1 MEMQTSETENKQA
14 LDEASMN
21 NEQASQDV
29 KEQPEVK
36 AENAENS
43 ENKANAPE
51 VLDPMSALQSE
62 NAALKAHL
70 EKVEAAAKS
79 DLQRMVRAIAEADN
93 QRKRAEAD
101 VERERKYG
109 IEKFVKA
116 LLPVL
121 DSLEL
126 AIQHSRQDESSK
138 AMIEGVQNTLTLF
151 LKEMHGFGV
160 EVEDP
165 QGKPFDPQKHQA
177 ISMAPSDDVK
187 ANNVLNVMQKGYLL
201 HGRVV
206 RAAMVVV
213 SSGPANK

>member
-1 MEMQTSETENKQA
+1 
-14 LDEASMN
+14 
-21 NEQASQDV
+21 
-29 KEQPEVK
+29 
-36 AENAENS
+36 
-43 ENKANAPE
+43 
-51 VLDPMSALQSE
+51 MSALQSE

-126 AIQHSRQDESSK
+126 AIQHSSS
-138 AMIEGVQNTLTLF
+138 
-151 LKEMHGFGV
+151 
-160 EVEDP
+160 
-165 QGKPFDPQKHQA
+165 
-177 ISMAPSDDVK
+177 
-187 ANNVLNVMQKGYLL
+187 
-201 HGRVV
+201 R
-206 RAAMVVV
+206 
-213 SSGPANK
+213 

>member
-1 MEMQTSETENKQA
+1 MQTSETENKQA

-29 KEQPEVK
+29 KDEVK

-43 ENKANAPE
+43 EVEGDVLE
-51 VLDPMSALQSE
+51 VLDPMLALQSE

-126 AIQHSRQDESSK
+126 AIPVLPSR
-138 AMIEGVQNTLTLF
+138 
-151 LKEMHGFGV
+151 
-160 EVEDP
+160 
-165 QGKPFDPQKHQA
+165 
-177 ISMAPSDDVK
+177 
-187 ANNVLNVMQKGYLL
+187 
-201 HGRVV
+201 
-206 RAAMVVV
+206 
-213 SSGPANK
+213 